1 MHDLLFFHHSV
12 FMSPFY
18 SVAMVRF
25 TALSYTVNEGA
36 SKVEVCVE
44 LSGQV
49 ELARPVQMRVKSNDG
64 TATGIACSYSY
75 YVVTHNR

>member
-12 FMSPFY
+12 LISPFY

-25 TALSYTVNEGA
+25 TAFSYTVNEGA

-44 LSGQV
+44 LLGQM
-49 ELARPVQMRVKSNDG
+49 ELARPVQIRVTSNDG
-64 TATGIACSYSY
+64 TATCRYSL
-75 YVVTHNR
+75 